1 MGYIS
6 FHEYVEKNK
15 KPQKAKTALVAD
27 YDGPKKDAPELGKK
41 PENAG
46 GTAQGGKVLPYKGGK
61 DAADPNK
68 GKLMDGLGGK
78 LDHSKSGEVGKP
90 TKDLGNYPLKTQEW
104 IDKTKG
110 MSLAEFTRKIRES
123 RLAGVKSPSKT
134 YESIKETVAVCKG
147 NRSYVKDVVLEMKRQ
162 GVFETFF
169 AAMASHPESFNVIA
183 KLMESDGYA
192 RKLVMA
198 IDEMVG
204 PPVGDDEMDM
214 PAPKMKH
221 KHKIKGKMHDMGGE
235 DMGGEDLGDE
245 DMGDEDMGDEDMGD
259 EDLGDEDMGD
269 EDMGDEEGED
279 LGDEDGDEEGMGG
292 EDMGGEDLG
301 DMLDKPK
308 LSGKD
313 KLMKAMKMMGHM

>member
-15 KPQKAKTALVAD
+15 KPQKTKTALVAD
-27 YDGPKKDAPELGKK
+27 YDGPRKDAPELGKK

-46 GTAQGGKVLPYKGGK
+46 GTAQGGKVPPYKGGK

-110 MSLAEFTRKIRES
+110 LSLAEFTRKIRES
-123 RLAGVKSPSKT
+123 RLAGVQSPSKT

-221 KHKIKGKMHDMGGE
+221 KHKHKMKGKMHDMG
-235 DMGGEDLGDE
+235 DE
-245 DMGDEDMGDEDMGD
+245 DM
-259 EDLGDEDMGD
+259 GDEDMGD

-279 LGDEDGDEEGMGG
+279 LGDEDGMGG
-292 EDMGGEDLG
+292 EDMGGEDMG

>member
-15 KPQKAKTALVAD
+15 KPQKTKTALVAD
-27 YDGPKKDAPELGKK
+27 YDGPRKDAPELGKK

-46 GTAQGGKVLPYKGGK
+46 GTAQGGKVPPYKGGK

-110 MSLAEFTRKIRES
+110 LSLAEFTRKIRES
-123 RLAGVKSPSKT
+123 RLAGVQSPSKT

-221 KHKIKGKMHDMGGE
+221 KHKHKMKGKMH
-235 DMGGEDLGDE
+235 
-245 DMGDEDMGDEDMGD
+245 DMGDEDMGDEDM
-259 EDLGDEDMGD
+259 GDEDMGD

-279 LGDEDGDEEGMGG
+279 LGDEDGMGG
-292 EDMGGEDLG
+292 EDMGGEDMG

>member
-15 KPQKAKTALVAD
+15 KPQKTKTALVAD
-27 YDGPKKDAPELGKK
+27 YDGPRKDAPELGKK

-46 GTAQGGKVLPYKGGK
+46 GTAQGGKVPPYKGGK

-110 MSLAEFTRKIRES
+110 LSLAEFTRKIRES
-123 RLAGVKSPSKT
+123 RLAGVQSPSKT

-169 AAMASHPESFNVIA
+169 AAMARHPESFNVIA

-204 PPVGDDEMDM
+204 PPVGGDEMDM

-221 KHKIKGKMHDMGGE
+221 KHKMKGKMH
-235 DMGGEDLGDE
+235 

-259 EDLGDEDMGD
+259 EDMGDEDMGD

-279 LGDEDGDEEGMGG
+279 LGDEDGMGG
-292 EDMGGEDLG
+292 EDMGGEDMG

>member
-15 KPQKAKTALVAD
+15 KPQKTKTALVAD

-46 GTAQGGKVLPYKGGK
+46 GTAQGGKVSPYKGGK

-110 MSLAEFTRKIRES
+110 LSLAEFTRKIRES
-123 RLAGVKSPSKT
+123 RLAGVQSPSKT

-221 KHKIKGKMHDMGGE
+221 KHKHKMKGKMHDMGDE
-235 DMGGEDLGDE
+235 DMGGED
-245 DMGDEDMGDEDMGD
+245 M
-259 EDLGDEDMGD
+259 
-269 EDMGDEEGED
+269 
-279 LGDEDGDEEGMGG
+279 
-292 EDMGGEDLG
+292 G

>member
-1 MGYIS
+1 
-6 FHEYVEKNK
+6 
-15 KPQKAKTALVAD
+15 
-27 YDGPKKDAPELGKK
+27 
-41 PENAG
+41 
-46 GTAQGGKVLPYKGGK
+46 
-61 DAADPNK
+61 
-68 GKLMDGLGGK
+68 
-78 LDHSKSGEVGKP
+78 
-90 TKDLGNYPLKTQEW
+90 
-104 IDKTKG
+104 
-110 MSLAEFTRKIRES
+110 
-123 RLAGVKSPSKT
+123 
-134 YESIKETVAVCKG
+134 
-147 NRSYVKDVVLEMKRQ
+147 MKRQ

-221 KHKIKGKMHDMGGE
+221 KHKHKMKGKMHDM
-235 DMGGEDLGDE
+235 GDE

-259 EDLGDEDMGD
+259 EDMGDEDMGDEDMGD

-279 LGDEDGDEEGMGG
+279 LGDEDGMGG
-292 EDMGGEDLG
+292 EDMGGEDMG

>member
-15 KPQKAKTALVAD
+15 KPQKTKTALVAD
-27 YDGPKKDAPELGKK
+27 YDGPRKDAPELGKK

-46 GTAQGGKVLPYKGGK
+46 GTAQGGKVPPYKGGK

-110 MSLAEFTRKIRES
+110 LSLAEFTRKIRES
-123 RLAGVKSPSKT
+123 RLAGVQSPSKT

-204 PPVGDDEMDM
+204 PPVGGDEMDM

-221 KHKIKGKMHDMGGE
+221 KHKHKMKGKMH
-235 DMGGEDLGDE
+235 

-259 EDLGDEDMGD
+259 EDMGDEDMGD

-279 LGDEDGDEEGMGG
+279 LGDEDGMGG
-292 EDMGGEDLG
+292 EDMGGEDMG